1 MAEQKSYS
9 LGRRERALDDWA
21 CRLFAPATQSSD
33 GKEPFL
39 FIDFRYNHQDKV
51 RDIQMGVNLRKG
63 GKDGKIDFFPNLV
76 QFNALCEA
84 IRMVAN
90 DQIPDG
96 MVKMEVMTTFM
107 FGKKLDR
114 PETEFMIVVGKDQ
127 EGVFIGITQKGRD
140 NVKFYFTGPRMT
152 ILRNRAGEVFD
163 NSVTSKIFA
172 IARANM
178 WESHINY
185 LMQSAYLDAPELE
198 QAKEAKKRANQARFS
213 QNQGRQG
220 GGGNSWGGNGGG
232 NGGGNSWGG
241 GGQQQQQQ
249 SAPPADGGFDNDI
262 PW

>member
-21 CRLFAPATQSSD
+21 CRLFAPATQNSD

-152 ILRNRAGEVFD
+152 VLRNRAGEVFD

-241 GGQQQQQQ
+241 GQQQQ

>member
-1 MAEQKSYS
+1 MAEQKTYS

-39 FIDFRYNHQDKV
+39 FLDFRYNSKGKV

-84 IRMVAN
+84 IRMVAKGEVEDN
-90 DQIPDG
+90 MI
-96 MVKMEVMTTFM
+96 KMEISTTFM
-107 FGKKLDR
+107 FGKRLDR
-114 PETEFMIVVGKDQ
+114 PEVEFNVVVGTDND
-127 EGVFIGITQKGRD
+127 GVFIGIMQKGRD
-140 NVKFYFTGPRMT
+140 SVKFHFNAPRMT
-152 ILRNRAGEVFD
+152 ALRNRSGEMLT
-163 NSVTSKIFA
+163 NAATSKIFA

-178 WESHINY
+178 WESFINAELSSNY
-185 LMQSAYLDAPELE
+185 MDGPELE
-198 QAKEAKKRANQARFS
+198 QAKEEKKKANQARFS
-213 QNQGRQG
+213 QNQR
-220 GGGNSWGGNGGG
+220 G

-241 GGQQQQQQ
+241 NNGGGGNGGG
-249 SAPPADGGFDNDI
+249 SMTPPAPANGAGQTFDEDL